1 MAEKLDVTTLPR
13 VATIATMASRRET
26 FEKMLPTIHAQV
38 GHTYIYL
45 DGYAEPPP
53 FLARFDNITVRHAE
67 REGDLH
73 ASSRFLCLR
82 DLTRPTVV
90 VSVDDDIA
98 YPPDYV
104 DRLVAELQM
113 LNGRSVV
120 GVHGRIFLPP
130 HRSYIE
136 DGLCMHFA
144 KALGQAGH
152 AHELGTGTCAF
163 VSSIFDID
171 PHRWHRHDMDDL
183 FVAIEAQ
190 QRGLPRI
197 MLARQAGWLT
207 PYEENQPDSLWVR
220 SQTDSSEQ
228 TRLMQVLLSVYA
240 RPALARPAAEKMPK
254 SARSAPS
261 PLS

>member
-1 MAEKLDVTTLPR
+1 VAEQLDVTKLPR
-13 VATIATMASRRET
+13 VATMATMASRQET
-26 FEKMLPTIHAQV
+26 FEKVLPAIHAQV
-38 GHTYIYL
+38 AHTFIYL
-45 DGYAEPPP
+45 DGYAEPPK

-82 DLTRPTVV
+82 HLDRPTVV

-113 LNGRSVV
+113 LNGRVVV
-120 GVHGRIFLPP
+120 GVHGRVFLPP
-130 HRSYIE
+130 HRSYLDDAI
-136 DGLCMHFA
+136 CMHFA
-144 KALGQAGH
+144 LPLAQPGH

-163 VSSIFDID
+163 VSSVFNVD
-171 PHRWHRHDMDDL
+171 PRRWHRNDMDDL

-207 PYEENQPDSLWVR
+207 AYAENQPDSLWVR
-220 SQTDSSEQ
+220 SKADSSEQ
-228 TRLMQVLLSVYA
+228 TRLMQVLLGVYA
-240 RPALARPAAEKMPK
+240 RRAQAQ
-254 SARSAPS
+254 APRG
-261 PLS
+261 